1 MAGEKFLRIKNTS
14 RGYLFLDLGVEND
27 NKVIEMKPDATA
39 AISETAWNYL
49 VNQCPN
55 LFHNGDVE
63 MVSAPKDAEIEK
75 VETENVYS
83 DKDIADLVEK
93 NLTQFKKSI
102 AKIDSL
108 SVIKDIGLKEPYV
121 GDTILITSERIHE
134 AIYMS
139 QAILDGLQRTD
150 AMCGYLNNKYA
161 LSKNTKPLQCICKS
175 DSGKTI
181 KYEIEIAGKKFSQLP
196 PALQRIIRNYD
207 ISMYEYSGFTDDE
220 LDDII
225 YNINKY
231 YIRFDSIIRCR

>member
-93 NLTQFKKSI
+93 NLTQFKKAI

-108 SVIKDIGLKEPYV
+108 SVIKDIRLKAQEEGKSKGFMEV
-121 GDTILITSERIHE
+121 IDAKIKELSNGSLLI
-134 AIYMS
+134 
-139 QAILDGLQRTD
+139 
-150 AMCGYLNNKYA
+150 
-161 LSKNTKPLQCICKS
+161 
-175 DSGKTI
+175 
-181 KYEIEIAGKKFSQLP
+181 
-196 PALQRIIRNYD
+196 
-207 ISMYEYSGFTDDE
+207 
-220 LDDII
+220 
-225 YNINKY
+225 
-231 YIRFDSIIRCR
+231 

>member
-14 RGYLFLDLGVEND
+14 RGYLFLDLGVENN

-75 VETENVYS
+75 IETENVYS

-93 NLTQFKKSI
+93 NLTQFKKAI

-108 SVIKDIGLKEPYV
+108 SVIKDIRLKAQEEGKSKGFMEV
-121 GDTILITSERIHE
+121 IDAKIKELSNGSLLI
-134 AIYMS
+134 
-139 QAILDGLQRTD
+139 
-150 AMCGYLNNKYA
+150 
-161 LSKNTKPLQCICKS
+161 
-175 DSGKTI
+175 
-181 KYEIEIAGKKFSQLP
+181 
-196 PALQRIIRNYD
+196 
-207 ISMYEYSGFTDDE
+207 
-220 LDDII
+220 
-225 YNINKY
+225 
-231 YIRFDSIIRCR
+231 

>member
-1 MAGEKFLRIKNTS
+1 MAGVNYVRIKNTS

-55 LFHNGDVE
+55 LFHNGDVK
-63 MVSAPKDAEIEK
+63 MVSAPKDTEIEK

-108 SVIKDIGLKEPYV
+108 SVIKDIRLKAQEEGKSKGFMEV
-121 GDTILITSERIHE
+121 IDAKIKELSNGSLLI
-134 AIYMS
+134 
-139 QAILDGLQRTD
+139 
-150 AMCGYLNNKYA
+150 
-161 LSKNTKPLQCICKS
+161 
-175 DSGKTI
+175 
-181 KYEIEIAGKKFSQLP
+181 
-196 PALQRIIRNYD
+196 
-207 ISMYEYSGFTDDE
+207 
-220 LDDII
+220 
-225 YNINKY
+225 
-231 YIRFDSIIRCR
+231 

>member
-63 MVSAPKDAEIEK
+63 LVSAPKDVEIEK
-75 VETENVYS
+75 VETENLYS

-93 NLTQFKKSI
+93 NLIQFKKAI

-108 SVIKDIGLKEPYV
+108 SVIKDIRLKAQEEGKSKGFMEV
-121 GDTILITSERIHE
+121 IDAKIKELSNGSLLI
-134 AIYMS
+134 
-139 QAILDGLQRTD
+139 
-150 AMCGYLNNKYA
+150 
-161 LSKNTKPLQCICKS
+161 
-175 DSGKTI
+175 
-181 KYEIEIAGKKFSQLP
+181 
-196 PALQRIIRNYD
+196 
-207 ISMYEYSGFTDDE
+207 
-220 LDDII
+220 
-225 YNINKY
+225 
-231 YIRFDSIIRCR
+231 

>member
-1 MAGEKFLRIKNTS
+1 MVGEKFLKVRNTS

-63 MVSAPKDAEIEK
+63 MVSAPKDTEIEK

-93 NLTQFKKSI
+93 NLTQFKKAI

-108 SVIKDIGLKEPYV
+108 SVIKDIRLKAQEEGKSKGFMEV
-121 GDTILITSERIHE
+121 IDAKIKELSNGSLLI
-134 AIYMS
+134 
-139 QAILDGLQRTD
+139 
-150 AMCGYLNNKYA
+150 
-161 LSKNTKPLQCICKS
+161 
-175 DSGKTI
+175 
-181 KYEIEIAGKKFSQLP
+181 
-196 PALQRIIRNYD
+196 
-207 ISMYEYSGFTDDE
+207 
-220 LDDII
+220 
-225 YNINKY
+225 
-231 YIRFDSIIRCR
+231 

>member
-63 MVSAPKDAEIEK
+63 LVSSPKDAEIEK
-75 VETENVYS
+75 VETENLYS

-93 NLTQFKKSI
+93 NLTQFKKAI

-108 SVIKDIGLKEPYV
+108 SVIKDIRLKAQEEGKSKGFMEV
-121 GDTILITSERIHE
+121 IDAKIKELSNGSLLI
-134 AIYMS
+134 
-139 QAILDGLQRTD
+139 
-150 AMCGYLNNKYA
+150 
-161 LSKNTKPLQCICKS
+161 
-175 DSGKTI
+175 
-181 KYEIEIAGKKFSQLP
+181 
-196 PALQRIIRNYD
+196 
-207 ISMYEYSGFTDDE
+207 
-220 LDDII
+220 
-225 YNINKY
+225 
-231 YIRFDSIIRCR
+231 

>member
-83 DKDIADLVEK
+83 DKDIADLIEK
-93 NLTQFKKSI
+93 NLTQFKKAI

-108 SVIKDIGLKEPYV
+108 SVIKDIRLKAQEEGKSKGFMEV
-121 GDTILITSERIHE
+121 IDAKIKELSNGSLLI
-134 AIYMS
+134 
-139 QAILDGLQRTD
+139 
-150 AMCGYLNNKYA
+150 
-161 LSKNTKPLQCICKS
+161 
-175 DSGKTI
+175 
-181 KYEIEIAGKKFSQLP
+181 
-196 PALQRIIRNYD
+196 
-207 ISMYEYSGFTDDE
+207 
-220 LDDII
+220 
-225 YNINKY
+225 
-231 YIRFDSIIRCR
+231 

>member
-1 MAGEKFLRIKNTS
+1 MAGEKFLKVRNTS

-108 SVIKDIGLKEPYV
+108 SVIKDIRLKAQEEGKSKGFMEV
-121 GDTILITSERIHE
+121 IDTKIKELSNGSLLI
-134 AIYMS
+134 
-139 QAILDGLQRTD
+139 
-150 AMCGYLNNKYA
+150 
-161 LSKNTKPLQCICKS
+161 
-175 DSGKTI
+175 
-181 KYEIEIAGKKFSQLP
+181 
-196 PALQRIIRNYD
+196 
-207 ISMYEYSGFTDDE
+207 
-220 LDDII
+220 
-225 YNINKY
+225 
-231 YIRFDSIIRCR
+231 

>member
-1 MAGEKFLRIKNTS
+1 MVGEKFLRIKNTS

-55 LFHNGDVE
+55 LFHNGDIE

-93 NLTQFKKSI
+93 NLTQFKKAI

-108 SVIKDIGLKEPYV
+108 SVIKDIRLKAQEE
-121 GDTILITSERIHE
+121 GKSKGFME
-134 AIYMS
+134 AID
-139 QAILDGLQRTD
+139 AKIKELADGSL
-150 AMCGYLNNKYA
+150 L
-161 LSKNTKPLQCICKS
+161 I
-175 DSGKTI
+175 
-181 KYEIEIAGKKFSQLP
+181 
-196 PALQRIIRNYD
+196 
-207 ISMYEYSGFTDDE
+207 
-220 LDDII
+220 
-225 YNINKY
+225 
-231 YIRFDSIIRCR
+231 

>member
-55 LFHNGDVE
+55 VFHNGDVE
-63 MVSAPKDAEIEK
+63 LVSAPKDAEIEK

-93 NLTQFKKSI
+93 NLTQFKKAI

-108 SVIKDIGLKEPYV
+108 SVIKDIRLKAQEEGKSKGFMEV
-121 GDTILITSERIHE
+121 IDAKIKELSNGSLLI
-134 AIYMS
+134 
-139 QAILDGLQRTD
+139 
-150 AMCGYLNNKYA
+150 
-161 LSKNTKPLQCICKS
+161 
-175 DSGKTI
+175 
-181 KYEIEIAGKKFSQLP
+181 
-196 PALQRIIRNYD
+196 
-207 ISMYEYSGFTDDE
+207 
-220 LDDII
+220 
-225 YNINKY
+225 
-231 YIRFDSIIRCR
+231 

>member
-1 MAGEKFLRIKNTS
+1 MAGEKFLKVRNTS

-27 NKVIEMKPDATA
+27 DKVIEMKPDATA

-93 NLTQFKKSI
+93 NLTQFKKAI

-108 SVIKDIGLKEPYV
+108 SVIKDIRLKAQEEGKSKGFMEV
-121 GDTILITSERIHE
+121 IDAKIKELSNGSLLI
-134 AIYMS
+134 
-139 QAILDGLQRTD
+139 
-150 AMCGYLNNKYA
+150 
-161 LSKNTKPLQCICKS
+161 
-175 DSGKTI
+175 
-181 KYEIEIAGKKFSQLP
+181 
-196 PALQRIIRNYD
+196 
-207 ISMYEYSGFTDDE
+207 
-220 LDDII
+220 
-225 YNINKY
+225 
-231 YIRFDSIIRCR
+231 

>member
-93 NLTQFKKSI
+93 NLTQFKKAI

-108 SVIKDIGLKEPYV
+108 SVIKDIRLKAQEE
-121 GDTILITSERIHE
+121 GKSKGFME
-134 AIYMS
+134 AID
-139 QAILDGLQRTD
+139 AKIKELADGSL
-150 AMCGYLNNKYA
+150 L
-161 LSKNTKPLQCICKS
+161 I
-175 DSGKTI
+175 
-181 KYEIEIAGKKFSQLP
+181 
-196 PALQRIIRNYD
+196 
-207 ISMYEYSGFTDDE
+207 
-220 LDDII
+220 
-225 YNINKY
+225 
-231 YIRFDSIIRCR
+231 

>member
-1 MAGEKFLRIKNTS
+1 MAGVNYVRIKNTS

-93 NLTQFKKSI
+93 NLTQFKKAI

-108 SVIKDIGLKEPYV
+108 SVIKDIRLKAQEEGKSKGFMEV
-121 GDTILITSERIHE
+121 IDAKIKELSNGSLLI
-134 AIYMS
+134 
-139 QAILDGLQRTD
+139 
-150 AMCGYLNNKYA
+150 
-161 LSKNTKPLQCICKS
+161 
-175 DSGKTI
+175 
-181 KYEIEIAGKKFSQLP
+181 
-196 PALQRIIRNYD
+196 
-207 ISMYEYSGFTDDE
+207 
-220 LDDII
+220 
-225 YNINKY
+225 
-231 YIRFDSIIRCR
+231 

>member
-63 MVSAPKDAEIEK
+63 LVSAPKDAEIEK
-75 VETENVYS
+75 VETENLYS

-93 NLTQFKKSI
+93 NLSQCKKAI

-108 SVIKDIGLKEPYV
+108 SVIKDIRLKAQEEGKSKGFMEV
-121 GDTILITSERIHE
+121 IDAKIKELSNGSLLI
-134 AIYMS
+134 
-139 QAILDGLQRTD
+139 
-150 AMCGYLNNKYA
+150 
-161 LSKNTKPLQCICKS
+161 
-175 DSGKTI
+175 
-181 KYEIEIAGKKFSQLP
+181 
-196 PALQRIIRNYD
+196 
-207 ISMYEYSGFTDDE
+207 
-220 LDDII
+220 
-225 YNINKY
+225 
-231 YIRFDSIIRCR
+231 

>member
-1 MAGEKFLRIKNTS
+1 MAGVNYVRIKNTS

-55 LFHNGDVE
+55 LFRNGDVE

-93 NLTQFKKSI
+93 NLTQFKKAI

-108 SVIKDIGLKEPYV
+108 SVIKDIRLKAQEEGKSKGFMEV
-121 GDTILITSERIHE
+121 IDAKIKELSNGSLLI
-134 AIYMS
+134 
-139 QAILDGLQRTD
+139 
-150 AMCGYLNNKYA
+150 
-161 LSKNTKPLQCICKS
+161 
-175 DSGKTI
+175 
-181 KYEIEIAGKKFSQLP
+181 
-196 PALQRIIRNYD
+196 
-207 ISMYEYSGFTDDE
+207 
-220 LDDII
+220 
-225 YNINKY
+225 
-231 YIRFDSIIRCR
+231 

>member
-63 MVSAPKDAEIEK
+63 LVSAPKDAEIEK
-75 VETENVYS
+75 VETENLYS

-93 NLTQFKKSI
+93 NLTQFKKAI

-108 SVIKDIGLKEPYV
+108 SVIKDIRLKAQEEGKSKGFMEV
-121 GDTILITSERIHE
+121 IDAKIKELSNGSLLI
-134 AIYMS
+134 
-139 QAILDGLQRTD
+139 
-150 AMCGYLNNKYA
+150 
-161 LSKNTKPLQCICKS
+161 
-175 DSGKTI
+175 
-181 KYEIEIAGKKFSQLP
+181 
-196 PALQRIIRNYD
+196 
-207 ISMYEYSGFTDDE
+207 
-220 LDDII
+220 
-225 YNINKY
+225 
-231 YIRFDSIIRCR
+231 

>member
-63 MVSAPKDAEIEK
+63 LVSAPKDAEIEK

-93 NLTQFKKSI
+93 NLTQFKKAI
-102 AKIDSL
+102 VKIDSL
-108 SVIKDIGLKEPYV
+108 SVIKDIRLKAQEEGKSKGFMEV
-121 GDTILITSERIHE
+121 IDAKIKELSNGSLLI
-134 AIYMS
+134 
-139 QAILDGLQRTD
+139 
-150 AMCGYLNNKYA
+150 
-161 LSKNTKPLQCICKS
+161 
-175 DSGKTI
+175 
-181 KYEIEIAGKKFSQLP
+181 
-196 PALQRIIRNYD
+196 
-207 ISMYEYSGFTDDE
+207 
-220 LDDII
+220 
-225 YNINKY
+225 
-231 YIRFDSIIRCR
+231 

>member
-1 MAGEKFLRIKNTS
+1 MAGEKFLKVRNTS

-63 MVSAPKDAEIEK
+63 MVSAPKDTEIEK

-93 NLTQFKKSI
+93 NLTQFKKAI

-108 SVIKDIGLKEPYV
+108 SVIKDIRLKAQEEGKSKGFMEV
-121 GDTILITSERIHE
+121 IDAKIKELSNGSLLI
-134 AIYMS
+134 
-139 QAILDGLQRTD
+139 
-150 AMCGYLNNKYA
+150 
-161 LSKNTKPLQCICKS
+161 
-175 DSGKTI
+175 
-181 KYEIEIAGKKFSQLP
+181 
-196 PALQRIIRNYD
+196 
-207 ISMYEYSGFTDDE
+207 
-220 LDDII
+220 
-225 YNINKY
+225 
-231 YIRFDSIIRCR
+231 

>member
-1 MAGEKFLRIKNTS
+1 MAGVNYVRIKNTS

-93 NLTQFKKSI
+93 NLTQFKKAI
-102 AKIDSL
+102 DKIDSL
-108 SVIKDIGLKEPYV
+108 SVIKDIRLKAQEEGKSKGFMEV
-121 GDTILITSERIHE
+121 IDAKIKELSNGSLLI
-134 AIYMS
+134 
-139 QAILDGLQRTD
+139 
-150 AMCGYLNNKYA
+150 
-161 LSKNTKPLQCICKS
+161 
-175 DSGKTI
+175 
-181 KYEIEIAGKKFSQLP
+181 
-196 PALQRIIRNYD
+196 
-207 ISMYEYSGFTDDE
+207 
-220 LDDII
+220 
-225 YNINKY
+225 
-231 YIRFDSIIRCR
+231 

>member
-1 MAGEKFLRIKNTS
+1 MAGEKFLKVRNTS

-55 LFHNGDVE
+55 LFHNGDIE

-93 NLTQFKKSI
+93 NLTQFKKAI

-108 SVIKDIGLKEPYV
+108 SVIKDIRLKAQEE
-121 GDTILITSERIHE
+121 GKSKGFME
-134 AIYMS
+134 AID
-139 QAILDGLQRTD
+139 AKIKELADGSL
-150 AMCGYLNNKYA
+150 L
-161 LSKNTKPLQCICKS
+161 I
-175 DSGKTI
+175 
-181 KYEIEIAGKKFSQLP
+181 
-196 PALQRIIRNYD
+196 
-207 ISMYEYSGFTDDE
+207 
-220 LDDII
+220 
-225 YNINKY
+225 
-231 YIRFDSIIRCR
+231 

>member
-1 MAGEKFLRIKNTS
+1 MAGVNYVRIKNTS

-108 SVIKDIGLKEPYV
+108 SVIKDIRMKAQEEGKSKGFMEVIDAKIKELSN
-121 GDTILITSERIHE
+121 GSLLI
-134 AIYMS
+134 
-139 QAILDGLQRTD
+139 
-150 AMCGYLNNKYA
+150 
-161 LSKNTKPLQCICKS
+161 
-175 DSGKTI
+175 
-181 KYEIEIAGKKFSQLP
+181 
-196 PALQRIIRNYD
+196 
-207 ISMYEYSGFTDDE
+207 
-220 LDDII
+220 
-225 YNINKY
+225 
-231 YIRFDSIIRCR
+231 

>member
-14 RGYLFLDLGVEND
+14 RGYLFLDLGVENN

-93 NLTQFKKSI
+93 NLTQFKKAI

-108 SVIKDIGLKEPYV
+108 SVIKDIRLKAQEEGKSKGFMEV
-121 GDTILITSERIHE
+121 IDAKIKELSNGSLLI
-134 AIYMS
+134 
-139 QAILDGLQRTD
+139 
-150 AMCGYLNNKYA
+150 
-161 LSKNTKPLQCICKS
+161 
-175 DSGKTI
+175 
-181 KYEIEIAGKKFSQLP
+181 
-196 PALQRIIRNYD
+196 
-207 ISMYEYSGFTDDE
+207 
-220 LDDII
+220 
-225 YNINKY
+225 
-231 YIRFDSIIRCR
+231 